1 MYKFVILFFIFSIV
15 FFSYDYAQAQEPKLE
30 TFREFAEVIIDQKLS
45 NNVTSA
51 ITLLSTDNQEIR
63 VPSVLVE
70 EIQNQPKIYSVII
83 TNEESCIL
91 GVQQEGCVIINTSI
105 DEIEG
110 GIFTIQDT
118 AKEMGDSFIDQ
129 INAWLD
135 IDAKFHSV
143 YIHTTDETSVELGTS
158 GVVSGRG
165 IVSATYTMPKEDT
178 ESMYQ
183 KFSSILLPV
192 ALRDSGGFYE
202 VAKNLSKE
210 NNAAMTISIIP
221 QETQSLFQ
229 LKLSVDYPNRAL
241 EIDEISPLEFLGV
254 EKLTRSKYFIDD
266 FYPLNSLLKVVVL
279 SSEPLRV
286 DQVRTNI
293 VPTVL
298 SNGERFPDFTNDGW
312 FFNQESGNKIEA
324 TYLFGKEFSV
334 DDHELIFTV
343 VPLGDQ
349 EALEDGTI
357 EIIEQKEIDF
367 IQILVLIGI
376 IMAAVGAAV
385 YYLKG
390 FRKKS

>member
-1 MYKFVILFFIFSIV
+1 
-15 FFSYDYAQAQEPKLE
+15 
-30 TFREFAEVIIDQKLS
+30 
-45 NNVTSA
+45 
-51 ITLLSTDNQEIR
+51 
-63 VPSVLVE
+63 
-70 EIQNQPKIYSVII
+70 
-83 TNEESCIL
+83 
-91 GVQQEGCVIINTSI
+91 
-105 DEIEG
+105 
-110 GIFTIQDT
+110 
-118 AKEMGDSFIDQ
+118 
-129 INAWLD
+129 
-135 IDAKFHSV
+135 
-143 YIHTTDETSVELGTS
+143 
-158 GVVSGRG
+158 
-165 IVSATYTMPKEDT
+165 
-178 ESMYQ
+178 
-183 KFSSILLPV
+183 
-192 ALRDSGGFYE
+192 LRDSGGFYE

-221 QETQSLFQ
+221 QETRTLFQ

-254 EKLTRSKYFIDD
+254 EKLTRSNYFIDD

-312 FFNQESGNKIEA
+312 FFDQESGNKIEA